1 MHAIGRIVRG
11 FAGAACIVAVGFAG
25 PAAPEETHKTEGKS
39 ENKKDPAPEPAER
52 LEWVTYGEAL
62 QRAGR
67 ENKHVLI
74 DFYTSWC
81 GWCKVMDS
89 KTYTDPGVV
98 HMLNEHFVIAKV
110 NAESAR
116 KVPVGEQELS
126 GRDIA
131 DQFGVHQF
139 PMTWFLK
146 PDGGRIA
153 NIPGFIPPE
162 RFVKALEFVHER
174 RYAKTENDPQTKQ

>member
-1 MHAIGRIVRG
+1 MYAIGRIVRS
-11 FAGAACIVAVGFAG
+11 AACVTCIVAVGVAG
-25 PAAPEETHKTEGKS
+25 MAAAEETHKTERKGES
-39 ENKKDPAPEPAER
+39 TPTPPER

-62 QRAGR
+62 QRAER

-146 PDGGRIA
+146 PDGSRLA

-174 RYAKTENDPQTKQ
+174 RYAKTENENDTPAKP